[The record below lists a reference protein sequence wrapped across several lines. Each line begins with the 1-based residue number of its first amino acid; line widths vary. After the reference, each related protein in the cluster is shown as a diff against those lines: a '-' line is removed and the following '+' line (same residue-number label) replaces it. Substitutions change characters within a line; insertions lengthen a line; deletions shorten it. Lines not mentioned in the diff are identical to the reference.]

1 MYTMNSKTQRTVCNT
16 VGLVVIQ
23 ENKLLLAFSN
33 NKKAWYLP
41 GGKIDAGE
49 TPVQALQREILEELG
64 IQLQTT
70 DLQYYTHITALA
82 FGEEEN
88 LVMEQDCYRYT
99 LTEKL
104 QPGNEI
110 GGVQFFSPEQY
121 AYEPAQVPGVIQL
134 FKQLTE
140 AGILIKQSAII

>member
-1 MYTMNSKTQRTVCNT
+1 MNTNEQTIALHT
-16 VGLVVIQ
+16 AGLVVIQ

-49 TPVQALQREILEELG
+49 TAPEALQREILEELG
-64 IQLQTT
+64 VQLQASG
-70 DLQYYTHITALA
+70 LQYYTHITAPA
-82 FGEEEN
+82 FGEEKN

-99 LTEKL
+99 LTETL

-110 GGVQFFSPEQY
+110 GGIQFFSPEEY
-121 AYEPAQVPGVIQL
+121 AHEPAQVPGVIQL
-134 FKQLTE
+134 FKQLMAE
-140 AGILIKQSAII
+140 GLLIKQPATK

>member
-1 MYTMNSKTQRTVCNT
+1 MDNLNIKEQTSTLHTA
-16 VGLVVIQ
+16 GLVVIQ
-23 ENKLLLAFSN
+23 ENRLLLAFSN

-49 TPVQALQREILEELG
+49 TPVQALQREIREELG

-70 DLQYYTHITALA
+70 GLQYYTHITAPA

-88 LVMEQDCYRYT
+88 LVMEQDCYRYN
-99 LTEKL
+99 LTETL

-110 GGVQFFSPEQY
+110 GGIQFFSPEEY
-121 AYEPAQVPGVIQL
+121 AHQPAQVPGVIQL
-134 FKQLTE
+134 FKQLMAE
-140 AGILIKQSAII
+140 GILIKQS